1 MKRGAVLTHRFKMI
15 VGAALLGGVA
25 IGAVPSA
32 TMACSAGLP
41 STAEVRD
48 GARTIALVRV
58 EAVEGD
64 PAYPTGYTVDLLREI
79 KGDPTDPADIP
90 VLEATICGDTISVV
104 EGTRMVL
111 ARDVSFKGQTIA
123 PYWIVEADDDISGGT
138 GRVPAGGMSLAELIV
153 RLGGGMP
160 DTSAG
165 GAHPTAAQ
173 EAGWPL
179 VLVASCVL
187 VGLWIVRRRDLASTP
202 SP

>member
-1 MKRGAVLTHRFKMI
+1 MLLG
-15 VGAALLGGVA
+15 GAALS
-25 IGAVPSA
+25 AVPTGA
-32 TMACSAGLP
+32 MGCSAGLP

-64 PAYPTGYTVDLLREI
+64 PAYPTGYTVDLIREI
-79 KGDPTDPADIP
+79 KGDLTDPADIP
-90 VLEATICGDTISVV
+90 ALKATICGDTISVL

-111 ARDVSFKGQTIA
+111 ARDVAFKGQTIA
-123 PYWIVEADDDISGGT
+123 PYWIVEADDDISGGA
-138 GRVPAGGMSLAELIV
+138 GRVPAGGMSLDELIA
-153 RLGGGMP
+153 RLGGMP

-165 GAHPTAAQ
+165 DAHAGAAPQAA
-173 EAGWPL
+173 WPL

-187 VGLWIVRRRDLASTP
+187 AGLWFVRRRDFASAL